1 MKKITTF
8 AMTAVGFTYLL
19 FVYACGVK
27 GQPDAAAAAGP
38 ADYPVMTVATQEVI
52 LQHDYPATLQGE
64 QNIEIR
70 PKVDGFVQQIY
81 VDEGAVVKKGQLLF
95 KIHAP
100 QYEQEVRTATA
111 AIKRA
116 QADVNT
122 AGIQVEKTTPLVD
135 EGIISQ
141 YELSSARYALQAQEA
156 ALAQANASLANAR
169 TNIGYTSISSPVD
182 GIVGSLPYKPGSLVS
197 SSSPL
202 PLTVVSNTH
211 KIHAYFAFNE
221 KELLDLTANYQGKTT
236 AEKLT
241 QLPEVILLM
250 ANGTAYTEKGRI
262 ETVTGQIDV
271 NTGAANM
278 RATFANPEGL
288 IRSGASATIRIPVP
302 RKEALLIPKK
312 AAFEI
317 QEKTFVYVV
326 DNNNT
331 VKSVEVTL
339 EEVPGGQYN
348 IVKTGLKAGDR
359 IVTQGMGTLQDSM
372 QIKPVA
378 AKL

>member
-1 MKKITTF
+1 MKKSTTF
-8 AMTAVGFTYLL
+8 AMTAVGFMYLL

-38 ADYPVMTVATQEVI
+38 ADYPVMTVTTQAVT

-70 PKVDGFVQQIY
+70 PKVDGFVAHIY

-95 KIHAP
+95 KIHGP

-116 QADVNT
+116 QADVHT
-122 AGIQVEKTTPLVD
+122 AGMQVEKTAPLVE
-135 EGIISQ
+135 EGIISN
-141 YELSSARYALQAQEA
+141 YELQSAKYTLQAREA
-156 ALAQANASLANAR
+156 ALAQAKASLVNAN
-169 TNIGYTSISSPVD
+169 TNIGYTTISSPVD

-221 KELLDLTANYQGKTT
+221 KELLDLTARYPGKTI
-236 AEKLT
+236 AEKLA
-241 QLPEVILLM
+241 QLPEVLLLL
-250 ANGTAYTEKGRI
+250 ANGTEYTGKGRI

-278 RATFANPEGL
+278 RAAFTNPEGL
-288 IRSGASATIRIPVP
+288 IRSGASATIRIPML

-312 AAFEI
+312 ASFEI

-326 DNNNT
+326 DSKNA

-339 EEVPGGQYN
+339 EEMPGGQYN

-359 IVTQGMGTLQDSM
+359 IVTQGMGALQDNM

-378 AKL
+378 AQL